1 MGIFLLDYR
10 PTQASAEQIPV
21 RWRGRETGEGEMTTG
36 NNNRGWISFLG
47 GGRIKGCLGI
57 MADFEFEGH
66 KVDGGGPTRNA
77 RSMREEWESY
87 NEEAYEYERVNRW
100 R

>member
-1 MGIFLLDYR
+1 MD
-10 PTQASAEQIPV
+10 
-21 RWRGRETGEGEMTTG
+21 
-36 NNNRGWISFLG
+36 
-47 GGRIKGCLGI
+47 
-57 MADFEFEGH
+57 DFGFEGY
-66 KVDGGGPTRNA
+66 KVEGGGPMRSA